1 MFWGTRKTWRDTS
14 GKEGEDYA
22 MSFRD
27 GGGVIDP
34 TTHKEGSQM
43 QFMSCPGPNEKMN
56 MRSTNEFYG
65 ATYDK
70 GLVGREF
77 VVTMDVPKN
86 HQLLIW
92 YGAQWFQAR
101 DIDRIDVGTKR
112 YPATR
117 KEAKRALGDV
127 TNGQVKG
134 GKETKRA
141 KQSA

>member
-1 MFWGTRKTWRDTS
+1 MARWLAFVG
-14 GKEGEDYA
+14 GEG
-22 MSFRD
+22 
-27 GGGVIDP
+27 IDP

-65 ATYDK
+65 AAD
-70 GLVGREF
+70 GGPAGARVRGDDGR
-77 VVTMDVPKN
+77 PKPATPCSR
-86 HQLLIW
+86 
-92 YGAQWFQAR
+92 AQWFQAR

-127 TNGQVKG
+127 TNGQVEG

-141 KQSA
+141 KKSA

>member
-1 MFWGTRKTWRDTS
+1 MPHAGRAALPS
-14 GKEGEDYA
+14 
-22 MSFRD
+22 
-27 GGGVIDP
+27 
-34 TTHKEGSQM
+34 
-43 QFMSCPGPNEKMN
+43 MN

-127 TNGQVKG
+127 TNGQVEG

-141 KQSA
+141 KKSA